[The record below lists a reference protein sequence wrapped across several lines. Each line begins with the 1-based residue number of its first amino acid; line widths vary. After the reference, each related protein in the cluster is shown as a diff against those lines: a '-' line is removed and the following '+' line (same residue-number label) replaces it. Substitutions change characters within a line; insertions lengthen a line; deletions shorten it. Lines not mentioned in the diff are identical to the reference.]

1 MSRVVDSGKHSL
13 LTAVL
18 LPITCLCFLDCE
30 KNIHCKYTCYTAA
43 SERIK
48 KQGSILNL
56 LLIPCS
62 RRWGITEKP
71 KILSFSP
78 FQKCEKA
85 VISAL
90 IAKRRQLS
98 CYWNNEK
105 KKRKKGKEKEKPVA
119 PEKGPII
126 RYLFSKSKWY
136 PYYLCMVRLL
146 LKVQNA
152 FETLNNWSKNL
163 NMAINKWDL
172 TVGNIQITH
181 DSNFKFSQRIE
192 SSNQGHLTLI
202 SHIRNRQRRERF

>member
-1 MSRVVDSGKHSL
+1 MSRVVDPGKHSV

-18 LPITCLCFLDCE
+18 LPITCLCFLGCE
-30 KNIHCKYTCYTAA
+30 KHIHCKYTCYTTA

-71 KILSFSP
+71 KNLGFSP

-98 CYWNNEK
+98 CY
-105 KKRKKGKEKEKPVA
+105 
-119 PEKGPII
+119 
-126 RYLFSKSKWY
+126 
-136 PYYLCMVRLL
+136 
-146 LKVQNA
+146 
-152 FETLNNWSKNL
+152 
-163 NMAINKWDL
+163 
-172 TVGNIQITH
+172 
-181 DSNFKFSQRIE
+181 
-192 SSNQGHLTLI
+192 
-202 SHIRNRQRRERF
+202 